1 MFGDFIK
8 QLPISQDQ
16 MTGLLTILN
25 ENYISILY
33 VQYLF
38 LLSTLNSRDP
48 ANVLGFVA
56 SSSVHWASLQAQFLY
71 YKQ

>member
-38 LLSTLNSRDP
+38 LLSTLKISEI
-48 ANVLGFVA
+48 
-56 SSSVHWASLQAQFLY
+56 SLTYLCLNYAW
-71 YKQ
+71 

>member
-1 MFGDFIK
+1 
-8 QLPISQDQ
+8 

-38 LLSTLNSRDP
+38 LLSTLKISEI
-48 ANVLGFVA
+48 
-56 SSSVHWASLQAQFLY
+56 SLTYLCLNYA
-71 YKQ
+71 